1 MQLFTALSEALNNHV
16 RQVSAEKKDLIA
28 EAQKMITV
36 IRQMEASLEDPRSR
50 RNVSNG
56 DDGLGISYPLTKCL
70 QSLKEKHS
78 QVRRV
83 HQERFEQVKSMSQFP
98 HCHIKS
104 EINANKKLT
113 LP

>member
-16 RQVSAEKKDLIA
+16 RQVSAEKKDLIT
-28 EAQKMITV
+28 EAQKMISV

-56 DDGLGISYPLTKCL
+56 DDGLEISYPLTKCL
-70 QSLKEKHS
+70 QGLKEKHS

-83 HQERFEQVKSMSQFP
+83 HQERFEQVKSTFP
-98 HCHIKS
+98 SHQSKAKMHS
-104 EINANKKLT
+104 S
-113 LP
+113 